1 MMLESGLKLLEDTPG
16 TGAVARKGDRVTYN
30 VRLFLNQGDEIPL
43 DKTQRTHFSPDQI
56 RVDDGREFL
65 DRVVTLGKREV
76 VPAIEH
82 ALIGMRVGGYR
93 KLRASPHLAYRQE
106 GIPGVIPENAV
117 LLVELWLRAAGSASR
132 DPDV

>member
-1 MMLESGLKLLEDTPG
+1 MKLESGLKILEDIPG
-16 TGAVARKGDRVTYN
+16 TGAIARKGDRITYN
-30 VRLFLNQGDEIPL
+30 LRLFLNHGDEIPL
-43 DKTQRTHFSPDQI
+43 DETQKTHFSPDQI
-56 RVDDGREFL
+56 RVDDGREFV

-76 VPAIEH
+76 VPAIER

-117 LLVELWLRAAGSASR
+117 LLVEFWLRASGS
-132 DPDV
+132 D

>member
-1 MMLESGLKLLEDTPG
+1 MKLESGLKILEDIPG
-16 TGAVARKGDRVTYN
+16 TGAIARKGDRITYN
-30 VRLFLNQGDEIPL
+30 LRLFLNHGDEIPL
-43 DKTQRTHFSPDQI
+43 DETQKTHFSPDQI
-56 RVDDGREFL
+56 RVDDGREFV

-76 VPAIEH
+76 VPAIER

-117 LLVELWLRAAGSASR
+117 LLVELWLRASGS
-132 DPDV
+132 D